1 MFQAIRHG
9 GNERFFIPSGEIM
22 KKFVWA
28 FFFATA
34 ACSFGAM
41 PVASQTAASR
51 TTKSAEAARWEREA
65 ASVTITRDDWGIA
78 HVVGKTDADAVFG
91 MIYAQAEDDFNR
103 VETNYINA
111 MGRLAE
117 TEGEGKIY
125 QDLRM
130 KLFIDPAALRKE
142 YAASPEWLKKLMNAF
157 ADGLNYYLWKHP
169 DVKPRVIKRFL
180 PWMALSFTEGS
191 IGGDIERVSLAQLEA
206 FYGKVPVSMLPAT
219 EEHEV
224 EEPRGSN
231 GMAIAP
237 SNTVDHHALLLINP
251 HTSFF
256 FRSELQM
263 ASDEGLDAYG
273 AVTWGQ
279 FFVYQGFNEHA
290 GWMHTS
296 SGVNAL
302 SEYLEIVEKK
312 PDHYVYKYGKEER
325 PLEAKEIAV
334 PYKTA
339 DGMAEKKFTVYRT
352 HHGPIVREADGKWV
366 SIRLMQ
372 EPVKALT
379 QSYTRTKAKDYKSFR
394 QTMELHT
401 NSSNNTIF
409 ADSDGDIAYFHG
421 NFIPRRDA
429 SLDWTKPADG
439 SNPATE
445 WKGLLSV
452 DETPHLLNPKSGWL
466 YNSNNW
472 PWSAAGPSSPK
483 KEDFPAYVE
492 TGGESARGL
501 HAIRVL
507 QDRKD
512 FTVAS
517 LISAAYDSYL
527 TWFEKPV
534 PCLVKAWEDP
544 STGSAADHP
553 LKAKV
558 AEQIGLLREWDLRW
572 AATSVPTSLAVFWG
586 EDVQRHVGADARK
599 AAIYM
604 SDYICTKAPADLLLQ
619 SLADASDKLAAD
631 FGSWKTPWGDIN
643 RFQRLTGDIV
653 QPFND
658 AGLSIPV
665 GFTSAVWGSLASFGA
680 RPYPGTKKWYGTSG
694 NSFVAVVEFGEKV
707 RARAVTAGGESGN
720 RASRH
725 FNDEAG
731 RYSTG
736 DLREVYFYR
745 SQLQGHTE
753 REYHPGN

>member
-1 MFQAIRHG
+1 LALLLRSSAHPFIQA
-9 GNERFFIPSGEIM
+9 EAFM
-22 KKFVWA
+22 KKIFLILVFVLA
-28 FFFATA
+28 ADFA
-34 ACSFGAM
+34 SF
-41 PVASQTAASR
+41 ASQAA
-51 TTKSAEAARWEREA
+51 KNPEAARWEQEA
-65 ASVTITRDDWGIA
+65 RNVTITRDDWGVA
-78 HVVGKTDADAVFG
+78 HVYGKTDADAVFG

-111 MGRLAE
+111 MGRLSEA
-117 TEGEGKIY
+117 EGESKIY

-130 KLFIDPAALRKE
+130 KLFIDPEALKE
-142 YAASPEWLKKLMNAF
+142 QYATSPEWLKELMSAF
-157 ADGLNYYLWKHP
+157 ADGLNFYLLRHP
-169 DVKPRVIKRFL
+169 EVKPRVIKRFE

-191 IGGDIERVSLAQLEA
+191 IGGDIERMNLAQLES
-206 FYGKVPVSMLPAT
+206 FYGKVPVSANISADDD
-219 EEHEV
+219 EV

-237 SNTVDHHALLLINP
+237 SNTAGHHALLLINP

-263 ASDEGLDAYG
+263 VSDEGLDAYG

-279 FFVYQGFNEHA
+279 FFIYQGFNDKV

-296 SGVNAL
+296 SGVNAIT
-302 SEYLEIVEKK
+302 EYLETVEKQG
-312 PDHYVYKYGKEER
+312 DRFYYKYGKEQR
-325 PLEAKEIAV
+325 PLEVKTITV
-334 PYKTA
+334 PYKTDA
-339 DGMAEKKFTVYRT
+339 GMAEKKFTGYRT
-352 HHGPIVREADGKWV
+352 HHGPIVREMDGKWV
-366 SIRLMQ
+366 SFRLMQ
-372 EPVKALT
+372 KPVKALT

-409 ADSDGDIAYFHG
+409 ADADGDIAYFHG
-421 NFIPRRDA
+421 NFIPRRDT
-429 SLDWTKPADG
+429 SFDWTKPVDG

-445 WKGLLSV
+445 WHELLSI

-472 PWSAAGPSSPK
+472 PWSAAGSSSPK
-483 KEDFPAYVE
+483 KGDFPIYVE

-507 QDRKD
+507 QDKKD
-512 FTVAS
+512 FTVDS
-517 LISAAYDSYL
+517 LIAAAYDSYL
-527 TWFEKPV
+527 TWFEKPI
-534 PCLVKAWEDP
+534 PCLVKAWDDAP
-544 STGSAADHP
+544 ADSS
-553 LKAKV
+553 LKTKM
-558 AEQIGLLREWDLRW
+558 AEQTALLRAWDFRW
-572 AATSVPTSLAVFWG
+572 GVTSVETSVAVFWG
-586 EDVQRHVGADARK
+586 QEVQKRVGDDAKK
-599 AAIYM
+599 AGLYV
-604 SDYICTKAPADLLLQ
+604 SDYLCTKAPAEVLLQ
-619 SLADASDKLAAD
+619 SLSDASDKLAAD
-631 FGSWKTPWGDIN
+631 FGTWKTPWGDIN

-658 AGLSIPV
+658 AGPSIPV

-680 RPYPGTKKWYGTSG
+680 RPYPTTKKWYGTSG

-720 RASRH
+720 PTSPH
-725 FNDEAG
+725 FNDESQ

-736 DLREVYFYR
+736 NLREVYFYR

-753 REYHPGN
+753 KEYHPGS

>member
-1 MFQAIRHG
+1 MD
-9 GNERFFIPSGEIM
+9 FIPSGAIM
-22 KKFVWA
+22 KKSVLA
-28 FFFATA
+28 FLIALA
-34 ACSFGAM
+34 ACLF
-41 PVASQTAASR
+41 ASERAVSQAASPQAA
-51 TTKSAEAARWEREA
+51 KSTEVARWEREA
-65 ASVTITRDDWGIA
+65 RSVTITRDDWGIA
-78 HVVGKTDADAVFG
+78 HMHGKTDADAVFG

-117 TEGEGKIY
+117 AEGAAKIY

-130 KLFIDPAALRKE
+130 KLFIDPETLKKE

-157 ADGLNYYLWKHP
+157 ADGLNFYLAKHP
-169 DVKPRVIKRFL
+169 EVKPRVIERFE

-191 IGGDIERVSLAQLEA
+191 IGGDIERVNLAQLEA
-206 FYGKVPVSMLPAT
+206 FYGKVALSSGASLEDDET
-219 EEHEV
+219 

-237 SNTVDHHALLLINP
+237 SNTADHHSLLLINP

-279 FFVYQGFNEHA
+279 FFVYQGFNDRA

-296 SGVNAL
+296 SGVNAI
-302 SEYLEIVEKK
+302 SWYQVAVEKK
-312 PDHYVYKYGKEER
+312 GDRFFYKYGKEER
-325 PLEAKEIAV
+325 PVEAREITV

-339 DGMAEKKFTVYRT
+339 DGLAEKKFTVYRT
-352 HHGPIVREADGKWV
+352 LQGPVVAEKDGKWLT
-366 SIRLMQ
+366 IRLM
-372 EPVKALT
+372 EEHAKALT

-409 ADSDGDIAYFHG
+409 ADADGDIAYFHG
-421 NFIPRRDA
+421 NFIPRRDL
-429 SLDWTKPADG
+429 SFDWTKPVDG
-439 SNPATE
+439 NNPATE
-445 WKGLLSV
+445 WRGLLSI

-483 KEDFPAYVE
+483 KEDFPVYVE
-492 TGGESARGL
+492 AGGESARGL

-507 QDRKD
+507 EDKKD
-512 FTVAS
+512 FTVDS
-517 LISAAYDSYL
+517 LAAAAYDSYL

-534 PCLVKAWEDP
+534 PCLIKAWDDL
-544 STGSAADHP
+544 GADNP
-553 LKAKV
+553 LKTKLAG
-558 AEQIGLLREWDLRW
+558 QIGALRGWDLRW
-572 AATSVPTSLAVFWG
+572 GAASVPTSLAVFWG
-586 EDVQRHVGADARK
+586 EDIQKRVGPEARK
-599 AAIYM
+599 AGIYM
-604 SDYICTKAPADLLLQ
+604 SDYICTKAPPDLLLQ
-619 SLADASDKLAAD
+619 SLSDASDKLTAD
-631 FGSWKTPWGDIN
+631 FGAWKTPWGDIN
-643 RFQRLTGDIV
+643 RFQRLTGGIV

-658 AGLSIPV
+658 AGPSIPV

-680 RPYPGTKKWYGTSG
+680 HAYPGTKKWYGTSG

-720 RASRH
+720 LSSSH
-725 FNDEAG
+725 FNDEAQ

-736 DLREVYFYR
+736 DLREVYFYPA
-745 SQLQGHTE
+745 QLEGHTE
-753 REYHPGN
+753 RQYHPGN

>member
-1 MFQAIRHG
+1 
-9 GNERFFIPSGEIM
+9 M
-22 KKFVWA
+22 KKVFLVLVFVL
-28 FFFATA
+28 
-34 ACSFGAM
+34 
-41 PVASQTAASR
+41 TAASATFASQAAKNPETSR
-51 TTKSAEAARWEREA
+51 WAQEARN
-65 ASVTITRDDWGIA
+65 VTIIRDDWGIA
-78 HVVGKTDADAVFG
+78 HIYGKTDADAVFG

-117 TEGEGKIY
+117 AEGESKIY

-130 KLFIDPAALRKE
+130 KLFIDPGELQKQ
-142 YAASPEWLKKLMNAF
+142 YVASPEWLKKLMDAF
-157 ADGLNYYLWKHP
+157 ADGLNYYLSEHP
-169 DVKPRVIKRFL
+169 EVKPRVIKRFE

-191 IGGDIERVSLAQLEA
+191 IGGDIERINLAQLEA
-206 FYGKVPVSMLPAT
+206 FYGKVTVSALPFVDDD
-219 EEHEV
+219 EV

-237 SNTVDHHALLLINP
+237 SNTAGHHALLLINP

-263 ASDEGLDAYG
+263 VSDEGLNAYG

-279 FFVYQGFNEHA
+279 FFIYQGFNNRV

-296 SGVNAL
+296 SGVNAI
-302 SEYLEIVEKK
+302 SEYLETVEKK
-312 PDHYVYKYGKEER
+312 GHRFYYKYGKQER
-325 PLEAKEIAV
+325 PFQAKEISL

-339 DGMAEKKFTVYRT
+339 QGMAEKKFTVYRT
-352 HHGPIVREADGKWV
+352 AHGPIVRETDGKWV

-372 EPVKALT
+372 EPLKALT
-379 QSYTRTKAKDYKSFR
+379 QSYTRTKARDYKSFR

-409 ADSDGDIAYFHG
+409 ADADGDIAYFHG
-421 NFIPRRDA
+421 NFIPRRDTNF
-429 SLDWTKPADG
+429 DWTKAVDG

-445 WKGLLSV
+445 WHELLSV

-483 KEDFPAYVE
+483 KEDFPVYVE
-492 TGGESARGL
+492 SGGESARGL

-507 QDRKD
+507 QDKKD
-512 FTVAS
+512 FTLDS
-517 LISAAYDSYL
+517 LIAAAYDSYL
-527 TWFEKPV
+527 TWFEKPI
-534 PCLVKAWEDP
+534 PCLAKAWDDAP
-544 STGSAADHP
+544 ADSVM
-553 LKAKV
+553 KAKV
-558 AEQIGLLREWDLRW
+558 ADQIELLRAWDFRW
-572 AATSVPTSLAVFWG
+572 GTASVPTSLAVFWG
-586 EDVQRHVGADARK
+586 QDIQQRVGHDVKKTGMYV
-599 AAIYM
+599 
-604 SDYICTKAPADLLLQ
+604 SDYLCTKASAEQLLH
-619 SLADASDKLAAD
+619 SLSDASDKLTAD
-631 FGSWKTPWGDIN
+631 FGTWKTPWGDIN

-653 QPFND
+653 QPFSD
-658 AGLSIPV
+658 AGPSVPV

-680 RPYPGTKKWYGTSG
+680 RPYPATKKWYGTSG
-694 NSFVAVVEFGEKV
+694 NSFVAVVEFGDKV

-720 RASRH
+720 PSSPH
-725 FNDEAG
+725 FNDEAP

-736 DLREVYFYR
+736 NLREVYFYR

-753 REYHPGN
+753 REYHPGS